1 MNNVQKINYG
11 PLGADIRIIIDDEQ
25 KIWFVA
31 SDIAKIL
38 EYQDA
43 THMLRG
49 LDEDECDLH
58 IVESTSEASKARKTQ
73 QMSVITESGLYHVI
87 LNAKTERVKP
97 FRRWVTEEV
106 LPQIRKTGS
115 YSVKSEVATPSAQ
128 QVEYH
133 LRIAASLGDVGFSRG
148 VQQAYLLEQDQKQFD
163 ATAEHFLPQLAIDEA
178 RHEVAKVTYDRSA
191 DTQFAC
197 AIPVATF
204 SYCTVSEIAKKF
216 KDKRVTSKVI
226 NNWLCEGN
234 FQRKVARGKYV
245 KLKRGEDTAV
255 CRKTFTG
262 ATAGQEIING
272 WRYTAEIQKYLDR
285 CYMEI

>member
-11 PLGADIRIIIDDEQ
+11 PLGADLRIIIDDDQ

-38 EYQDA
+38 EYRDA
-43 THMLRG
+43 PNLIRG
-49 LDEDECDLH
+49 LDGDEKGKQR
-58 IVESTSEASKARKTQ
+58 VSTLGGEQ

-87 LNAKTERVKP
+87 FNAKTERVKP

-115 YSVKSEVATPSAQ
+115 YSVKPEVTTPSSQ

-133 LRIAASLGDVGFSRG
+133 LRIAAALGDVGFSRG

-163 ATAEHFLPQLAIDEA
+163 ETAEHFLPQLAIDEA

-226 NNWLCEGN
+226 NDWLCEGD

-262 ATAGQEIING
+262 ATAGQDIING
-272 WRYTAEIQKYLDR
+272 WRYTAEIQKYLER
-285 CYMEI
+285 CYRAL

>member
-11 PLGADIRIIIDDEQ
+11 PLGAELRIIIDDEQ

-38 EYQDA
+38 EYRDA
-43 THMLRG
+43 PNLIRG
-49 LDEDECDLH
+49 LDDDEKGTQK
-58 IVESTSEASKARKTQ
+58 VSTLGGEQ

-87 LNAKTERVKP
+87 LNAKTDRVKP

-115 YSVKSEVATPSAQ
+115 YSVKKESVTPSAQ

-133 LRIAASLGDVGFSRG
+133 LRIAAALGDVGFSRG

-178 RHEVAKVTYDRSA
+178 RPEVAQVPYDRSA

-226 NNWLCEGN
+226 NDWLCEGN

-262 ATAGQEIING
+262 ATAGQDIING
-272 WRYTAEIQKYLDR
+272 WRYTAEIQKYLER
-285 CYMEI
+285 CYREL

>member
-11 PLGADIRIIIDDEQ
+11 PLGADLRIIIDDDQ

-38 EYQDA
+38 EYRDA
-43 THMLRG
+43 PNLVRG
-49 LDEDECDLH
+49 LDDDE
-58 IVESTSEASKARKTQ
+58 KGTQ
-73 QMSVITESGLYHVI
+73 KVSRLNGQGAVDTTVITESGLYHVI

-115 YSVKSEVATPSAQ
+115 YSVKPEVATPSAQ

-133 LRIAASLGDVGFSRG
+133 LRIAAALGDVGFSRG

-163 ATAEHFLPQLAIDEA
+163 ATAEHFLPQLAIEEA

-204 SYCTVSEIAKKF
+204 SYCTVGEIAKKF

-226 NNWLCEGN
+226 NDWLCEGN

-262 ATAGQEIING
+262 ATAGQNIING
-272 WRYTAEIQKYLDR
+272 WRYTAEIQKYLDS
-285 CYMEI
+285 CYRDL

>member
-11 PLGADIRIIIDDEQ
+11 PLGADLRIIIDDDQ

-38 EYQDA
+38 EYKDA
-43 THMLRG
+43 THMIRG
-49 LDEDECDLH
+49 LDDDEKDLH
-58 IVESTSEASKARKTQ
+58 NVESLGGAQ
-73 QMSVITESGLYHVI
+73 QTTVITESGLYHVI

-115 YSVKSEVATPSAQ
+115 YSVKPEVATPSAQ

-133 LRIAASLGDVGFSRG
+133 LRIAAALGDVGFSRG

-178 RHEVAKVTYDRSA
+178 RHEVAKVNYDRSA

-226 NNWLCEGN
+226 NDWLCEGS

-262 ATAGQEIING
+262 ATAGQNIING
-272 WRYTAEIQKYLDR
+272 WRYTAEIQKYLECR
-285 CYMEI
+285 YREL

>member
-11 PLGADIRIIIDDEQ
+11 PLGSDLRIIIDDDQ

-38 EYQDA
+38 EYRDA
-43 THMLRG
+43 PNLVRG
-49 LDEDECDLH
+49 LDDDEKGTQK
-58 IVESTSEASKARKTQ
+58 VSTLGGDQ

-115 YSVKSEVATPSAQ
+115 YSVKKEAVTPSAQ

-133 LRIAASLGDVGFSRG
+133 LRIAAALGDVGFSRG

-163 ATAEHFLPQLAIDEA
+163 ATAEHFLPQLAIEEA

-226 NNWLCEGN
+226 NDWLCEGN

-262 ATAGQEIING
+262 ATAGQNIING

-285 CYMEI
+285 CYRDL

>member
-1 MNNVQKINYG
+1 MNNIQKINYG
-11 PLGADIRIIIDDEQ
+11 PLGADIRIIIDDKQ

-38 EYQDA
+38 EYKDA

-49 LDEDECDLH
+49 LDDDEQSLH
-58 IVESTSEASKARKTQ
+58 KVERLSGQGAVDTT
-73 QMSVITESGLYHVI
+73 VITESGLYHVI

-115 YSVKSEVATPSAQ
+115 YSVKKELVMPSAQ

-133 LRIAASLGDVGFSRG
+133 LRIAAALGDVGFSRG

-163 ATAEHFLPQLAIDEA
+163 ATAEHFLPQLAIEEA

-197 AIPVATF
+197 VIPVATF

-226 NNWLCEGN
+226 NDWLCDGG

-262 ATAGQEIING
+262 ATAGQDIING
-272 WRYTAEIQKYLDR
+272 WRYTAEIQKYLER
-285 CYMEI
+285 CYREL

>member
-11 PLGADIRIIIDDEQ
+11 PLGSDLRIIIDDDQ

-38 EYQDA
+38 EYASAKD
-43 THMLRG
+43 LIRG
-49 LDEDECDLH
+49 LDDYERGTQKVPTPGGE
-58 IVESTSEASKARKTQ
+58 Q

-115 YSVKSEVATPSAQ
+115 YSVKQEVKTPSAQ

-133 LRIAASLGDVGFSRG
+133 LRIAAALGDVGFSRG

-226 NNWLCEGN
+226 NDWLCEGN

-262 ATAGQEIING
+262 ATAGQDIING

-285 CYMEI
+285 CYREI

>member
-11 PLGADIRIIIDDEQ
+11 PLGAELRIIIDDEQ

-38 EYQDA
+38 EYRDA
-43 THMLRG
+43 PNLVRG
-49 LDEDECDLH
+49 LDDDEKGMQK
-58 IVESTSEASKARKTQ
+58 VSTLGGEQ

-115 YSVKSEVATPSAQ
+115 YSVKKESVTPSAQ

-133 LRIAASLGDVGFSRG
+133 LRIAAALGDVGFSRG

-163 ATAEHFLPQLAIDEA
+163 STAEHFLPQLAIDEA

-226 NNWLCEGN
+226 NDWLCEGN

-262 ATAGQEIING
+262 ATAGQDIING
-272 WRYTAEIQKYLDR
+272 WRYTAEIQKYLER
-285 CYMEI
+285 CYREL

>member
-11 PLGADIRIIIDDEQ
+11 PLGSDLRIIIDDDQ

-38 EYQDA
+38 EYRDA
-43 THMLRG
+43 PNLIRG
-49 LDEDECDLH
+49 LDDDEKGMQK
-58 IVESTSEASKARKTQ
+58 VSTLGGEQ

-115 YSVKSEVATPSAQ
+115 YSVKKEAVTPSAQ

-133 LRIAASLGDVGFSRG
+133 LRIAAALGDVGFSRG

-262 ATAGQEIING
+262 ATAGQNIING
-272 WRYTAEIQKYLDR
+272 WRYTAEIQKYLDS
-285 CYMEI
+285 CYRDL

>member
-11 PLGADIRIIIDDEQ
+11 PLGAELRIIVDDDQ

-38 EYQDA
+38 EYKDA
-43 THMLRG
+43 THMIRG
-49 LDEDECDLH
+49 LDDDEQSLRK
-58 IVESTSEASKARKTQ
+58 VERLSGQGAVNTT
-73 QMSVITESGLYHVI
+73 VITESGLYHVI

-115 YSVKSEVATPSAQ
+115 YSVKPKVATPSAQ

-133 LRIAASLGDVGFSRG
+133 LRIAAALGDVGFSRG
-148 VQQAYLLEQDQKQFD
+148 VQQAYLLEQDQKQFE
-163 ATAEHFLPQLAIDEA
+163 ARAEHYLPQLAIDEA

-197 AIPVATF
+197 VIPVATF

-226 NNWLCEGN
+226 NDWLCNGG

-262 ATAGQEIING
+262 ATAGQDIING
-272 WRYTAEIQKYLDR
+272 WRYTAEIQKYLER
-285 CYMEI
+285 CYREL

>member
-11 PLGADIRIIIDDEQ
+11 PLGADLRILIDDEQ

-38 EYQDA
+38 EYRDA
-43 THMLRG
+43 PNLIRG
-49 LDEDECDLH
+49 LDDDEKGMQK
-58 IVESTSEASKARKTQ
+58 VSTLGGEQ

-87 LNAKTERVKP
+87 LNAKTDRVKP

-115 YSVKSEVATPSAQ
+115 YSVKPDVTTSSAQ

-133 LRIAASLGDVGFSRG
+133 LRIAAALGDVGFSRG

-178 RHEVAKVTYDRSA
+178 RHEVSKVTYDRSA
-191 DTQFAC
+191 DTRFAC

-226 NNWLCEGN
+226 NDWLCEGY

-262 ATAGQEIING
+262 ATAGQDIING

-285 CYMEI
+285 CYREL

>member
-11 PLGADIRIIIDDEQ
+11 PLGSDLRIIIDDDQ

-38 EYQDA
+38 EYRDA
-43 THMLRG
+43 PNLVRG
-49 LDEDECDLH
+49 LDDDEKGTQK
-58 IVESTSEASKARKTQ
+58 VSTLGGDQ

-115 YSVKSEVATPSAQ
+115 YSVKPEIKTPSAQ

-133 LRIAASLGDVGFSRG
+133 LRIAAALGDVGFSRG

-163 ATAEHFLPQLAIDEA
+163 ATAEHFLPQLAIEEA

-262 ATAGQEIING
+262 ATAGQNIING
-272 WRYTAEIQKYLDR
+272 WRYTAEIQKYLEG
-285 CYMEI
+285 CYRELQ

>member
-11 PLGADIRIIIDDEQ
+11 PLGADLRIIIDYDQ

-38 EYQDA
+38 EYRDA
-43 THMLRG
+43 PNLIRG
-49 LDEDECDLH
+49 LDDDEKGMQK
-58 IVESTSEASKARKTQ
+58 VSTLGGEQ

-115 YSVKSEVATPSAQ
+115 YSVKPEVATPSAQ

-133 LRIAASLGDVGFSRG
+133 LRIAAALGDVGFSRG

-163 ATAEHFLPQLAIDEA
+163 ATAEHFLPQLAIEEA

-197 AIPVATF
+197 VIPVATF

-226 NNWLCEGN
+226 NGWLCDGG

-262 ATAGQEIING
+262 ATAGQNIING
-272 WRYTAEIQKYLDR
+272 WRYTAEIQKYLES
-285 CYMEI
+285 CYREL

>member
-1 MNNVQKINYG
+1 MNNVHKINYG
-11 PLGADIRIIIDDEQ
+11 PLGSDLRIIIDDNQ

-38 EYQDA
+38 EYKDA

-49 LDEDECDLH
+49 LDDDEQSLH
-58 IVESTSEASKARKTQ
+58 KVERLNGQGAVDTT
-73 QMSVITESGLYHVI
+73 VITESGLYHVI

-115 YSVKSEVATPSAQ
+115 YSVKPEIKTPSAQ

-133 LRIAASLGDVGFSRG
+133 LRIAAALGDVGFSRG

-178 RHEVAKVTYDRSA
+178 RHEVAKVTYDRSV

-226 NNWLCEGN
+226 NDWLCEGN

-262 ATAGQEIING
+262 ATAGQNIING
-272 WRYTAEIQKYLDR
+272 WRYTAEIQKYLES
-285 CYMEI
+285 CYREL

>member
-11 PLGADIRIIIDDEQ
+11 PLGADLRIIVDDEQ

-38 EYQDA
+38 EYRDA
-43 THMLRG
+43 PNLIRG
-49 LDEDECDLH
+49 LDDDEKGMQK
-58 IVESTSEASKARKTQ
+58 VSTLGGEQ

-115 YSVKSEVATPSAQ
+115 YSVKKESVTPSAQ

-133 LRIAASLGDVGFSRG
+133 LRIAAALGDVGFSRG

-226 NNWLCEGN
+226 NDWLCDGG

-262 ATAGQEIING
+262 ATAGQDIING
-272 WRYTAEIQKYLDR
+272 WRYTAEIQKYLER
-285 CYMEI
+285 CYREL

>member
-11 PLGADIRIIIDDEQ
+11 PLGAELRIIIDDDQ

-38 EYQDA
+38 EYASAKD
-43 THMLRG
+43 LIRG
-49 LDEDECDLH
+49 LDEDERGGQK
-58 IVESTSEASKARKTQ
+58 VPTPSGEQ

-115 YSVKSEVATPSAQ
+115 YSVKKESVTPSAQ

-133 LRIAASLGDVGFSRG
+133 LRIAAALGDVGFSRG

-178 RHEVAKVTYDRSA
+178 RHEVAKITYDRSA

-197 AIPVATF
+197 VIPVATF

-226 NNWLCEGN
+226 NDWLCDGG

-262 ATAGQEIING
+262 ATAGQNIING
-272 WRYTAEIQKYLDR
+272 WRYTAEIQKYLER
-285 CYMEI
+285 CYREL

>member
-11 PLGADIRIIIDDEQ
+11 PLGSDIRIIIDGDQ

-38 EYQDA
+38 EYKDA

-49 LDEDECDLH
+49 LDDDEQSLH
-58 IVESTSEASKARKTQ
+58 KVERLSGKGAVDTT
-73 QMSVITESGLYHVI
+73 VITESGLYHVI

-115 YSVKSEVATPSAQ
+115 YSVKPEVATPSSQ

-133 LRIAASLGDVGFSRG
+133 LRIAAALGDVGFSRG

-204 SYCTVSEIAKKF
+204 SYCTVGEIAKKF

-226 NNWLCEGN
+226 NDWLCEGN

-262 ATAGQEIING
+262 ATAGQDIING

-285 CYMEI
+285 CYREI

>member
-11 PLGADIRIIIDDEQ
+11 PLGADLRIIVDDNQ

-38 EYQDA
+38 EYRDA
-43 THMLRG
+43 PTLIRC
-49 LDEDECDLH
+49 LDDDEKGAQKVCTLGG
-58 IVESTSEASKARKTQ
+58 EQ

-115 YSVKSEVATPSAQ
+115 YSVKTEVATPSAQ

-133 LRIAASLGDVGFSRG
+133 LRIAAALGDVGFSRG

-163 ATAEHFLPQLAIDEA
+163 ATAEHFLPQLAIEEA

-216 KDKRVTSKVI
+216 KDKRVTSKLI
-226 NNWLCEGN
+226 NDWLCEGN

-262 ATAGQEIING
+262 ATAGQNIING
-272 WRYTAEIQKYLDR
+272 WRYTAEIQKYLES
-285 CYMEI
+285 CYREL

>member
-11 PLGADIRIIIDDEQ
+11 PLGAELRIIVDDDQ

-31 SDIAKIL
+31 RDISKIL

-58 IVESTSEASKARKTQ
+58 IVEVTSELSKARKTQ

-115 YSVKSEVATPSAQ
+115 YSVKKELVTPSAQ

-133 LRIAASLGDVGFSRG
+133 LRIAAALGDVGFSRG

-178 RHEVAKVTYDRSA
+178 RHEVAKITYDRSA
-191 DTQFAC
+191 NTQFAC
-197 AIPVATF
+197 VIPVATF

-226 NNWLCEGN
+226 NDWLCEGG

-262 ATAGQEIING
+262 ATAGQDIING
-272 WRYTAEIQKYLDR
+272 WRYTAEIQKYLER
-285 CYMEI
+285 CYREL

>member
-11 PLGADIRIIIDDEQ
+11 PLGTDLRIIVDDEQ

-31 SDIAKIL
+31 KDIAKIL
-38 EYQDA
+38 EYRDA
-43 THMLRG
+43 PTLIRG
-49 LDEDECDLH
+49 LDDDE
-58 IVESTSEASKARKTQ
+58 KGTQ
-73 QMSVITESGLYHVI
+73 KVCTPGGEQDTSVITESGLYHVI

-115 YSVKSEVATPSAQ
+115 YSVKSEVMTPSAQ

-133 LRIAASLGDVGFSRG
+133 LRIASALGNVGFSRG

-178 RHEVAKVTYDRSA
+178 RQEVAKITYDRSA

-197 AIPVATF
+197 EIPVAKF

-226 NNWLCEGN
+226 NDWLCDGN

-262 ATAGQEIING
+262 ATAGQDIING

-285 CYMEI
+285 CYRSL

>member
-1 MNNVQKINYG
+1 MNNIQKINYG

-38 EYQDA
+38 EYRDA
-43 THMLRG
+43 PNLIRG
-49 LDEDECDLH
+49 LDDDEKGTQK
-58 IVESTSEASKARKTQ
+58 VSTLGGEQ
-73 QMSVITESGLYHVI
+73 QVSVITESGLYHVI
-87 LNAKTERVKP
+87 LNAKTDRVKP

-115 YSVKSEVATPSAQ
+115 YSVKKESVTPSAQ

-133 LRIAASLGDVGFSRG
+133 LRIAAALGDVGFSRG

-163 ATAEHFLPQLAIDEA
+163 ATAEHFLPQLAIEEA

-197 AIPVATF
+197 VIPVATF

-226 NNWLCEGN
+226 NNWLCDGG

-262 ATAGQEIING
+262 ATAGQDIING
-272 WRYTAEIQKYLDR
+272 WRYTAEIQKYLER
-285 CYMEI
+285 CYREL

>member
-11 PLGADIRIIIDDEQ
+11 PLGSDLRIIVDDDQ

-38 EYQDA
+38 EYKDA

-49 LDEDECDLH
+49 LDDDEQSLH
-58 IVESTSEASKARKTQ
+58 KVERLSGQGAVDTT
-73 QMSVITESGLYHVI
+73 VITESGLYHVI

-115 YSVKSEVATPSAQ
+115 YSVKTEVKTPSSQ

-133 LRIAASLGDVGFSRG
+133 LRIAAALGDVGFSRG

-163 ATAEHFLPQLAIDEA
+163 ATAEHFLPQLAIEEA

-226 NNWLCEGN
+226 NDWLCEGN

-262 ATAGQEIING
+262 ATAGQNIING
-272 WRYTAEIQKYLDR
+272 WRYTAEIQKYLDS
-285 CYMEI
+285 CYRDL

>member
-1 MNNVQKINYG
+1 MNNVQKINYD
-11 PLGADIRIIIDDEQ
+11 PLGADIRIIIDDKQ

-38 EYQDA
+38 EYRDA
-43 THMLRG
+43 PNLIRG
-49 LDEDECDLH
+49 LDDDEKGTQK
-58 IVESTSEASKARKTQ
+58 VSTLGGEQ

-87 LNAKTERVKP
+87 LNAKTDRVKP

-115 YSVKSEVATPSAQ
+115 YSVKKESVTPSAQ

-133 LRIAASLGDVGFSRG
+133 LRIAAALGDVGFSRG

-178 RHEVAKVTYDRSA
+178 RHEVAKITYDRSA
-191 DTQFAC
+191 DTPFAC
-197 AIPVATF
+197 VIPVATF
-204 SYCTVSEIAKKF
+204 RYCTVSEIAKKF

-226 NNWLCEGN
+226 NDWLCDGG

-262 ATAGQEIING
+262 ATAGQDIING
-272 WRYTAEIQKYLDR
+272 WRYTAEIQKYLER
-285 CYMEI
+285 CYREL

>member
-11 PLGADIRIIIDDEQ
+11 PLGSDLRIIIDDDQ

-38 EYQDA
+38 EYKDA

-49 LDEDECDLH
+49 LDDDEKDLH
-58 IVESTSEASKARKTQ
+58 NVESLGGTQ
-73 QMSVITESGLYHVI
+73 QTNVITESGLYHVI

-133 LRIAASLGDVGFSRG
+133 LRIAAALGDVGFSRG

-285 CYMEI
+285 CYREI

>member
-11 PLGADIRIIIDDEQ
+11 PLGADLRIIIDDDQ

-38 EYQDA
+38 EYKDA

-49 LDEDECDLH
+49 LDEDEKDLH
-58 IVESTSEASKARKTQ
+58 IVESLGGPQ
-73 QMSVITESGLYHVI
+73 QTTVITESGLYHVI

-115 YSVKSEVATPSAQ
+115 YSVKPEVATPSAQ

-133 LRIAASLGDVGFSRG
+133 LRIAAALGDVGFSRG

-163 ATAEHFLPQLAIDEA
+163 ATAEHFLPQLAIEEA

-226 NNWLCEGN
+226 NDWLCEGN

-262 ATAGQEIING
+262 ATAGQDIING

-285 CYMEI
+285 CYREI

>member
-11 PLGADIRIIIDDEQ
+11 PLGSDIRIIIDDNQ

-38 EYQDA
+38 EYKDA

-49 LDEDECDLH
+49 LDDDEQSLH
-58 IVESTSEASKARKTQ
+58 KVERLSGQGAVDTT
-73 QMSVITESGLYHVI
+73 VITESGLYHVI
-87 LNAKTERVKP
+87 LNAKTARLKP

-115 YSVKSEVATPSAQ
+115 YSVKTEVKTQSAQ

-133 LRIAASLGDVGFSRG
+133 LRIAAALGDVGFSRG

-163 ATAEHFLPQLAIDEA
+163 ATAEHFLPQLAIEEA

-226 NNWLCEGN
+226 NDWLCEGN

-262 ATAGQEIING
+262 ATAGQNIING
-272 WRYTAEIQKYLDR
+272 WRYTAEIQKYLES
-285 CYMEI
+285 CYREL

>member
-11 PLGADIRIIIDDEQ
+11 PLGADLRIIIDNNQ

-38 EYQDA
+38 EYKDA

-49 LDEDECDLH
+49 LDDDEQSLH
-58 IVESTSEASKARKTQ
+58 KVERLSGQGAVDTT
-73 QMSVITESGLYHVI
+73 VITESGLYHVI

-106 LPQIRKTGS
+106 LPQIRRTGS
-115 YSVKSEVATPSAQ
+115 YSVKPEVATPSAQ

-133 LRIAASLGDVGFSRG
+133 LRIAAALGDVGFSRG

-191 DTQFAC
+191 DTPFAC

-216 KDKRVTSKVI
+216 KDKRVNSKVI
-226 NNWLCEGN
+226 NDWLCEGN

-262 ATAGQEIING
+262 ATAGQNIING
-272 WRYTAEIQKYLDR
+272 WRYTAEIQKYLES
-285 CYMEI
+285 CYREL

>member
-1 MNNVQKINYG
+1 M
-11 PLGADIRIIIDDEQ
+11 
-25 KIWFVA
+25 
-31 SDIAKIL
+31 
-38 EYQDA
+38 
-43 THMLRG
+43 
-49 LDEDECDLH
+49 
-58 IVESTSEASKARKTQ
+58 
-73 QMSVITESGLYHVI
+73 
-87 LNAKTERVKP
+87 
-97 FRRWVTEEV
+97 
-106 LPQIRKTGS
+106 
-115 YSVKSEVATPSAQ
+115 TPSAQ

-133 LRIAASLGDVGFSRG
+133 LRIAAALGDVGFSRG

-178 RHEVAKVTYDRSA
+178 RHEVAKITYDRSA

-197 AIPVATF
+197 VIPVATF

-226 NNWLCEGN
+226 NDWLCDGG

-262 ATAGQEIING
+262 ATAGQDIING
-272 WRYTAEIQKYLDR
+272 WRYTAEIQKYLER
-285 CYMEI
+285 CYREL

>member
-11 PLGADIRIIIDDEQ
+11 PLGTDLRIIVDDEQ

-31 SDIAKIL
+31 KDIAKIL
-38 EYQDA
+38 EYRDA
-43 THMLRG
+43 PTLIRG
-49 LDEDECDLH
+49 LDDDE
-58 IVESTSEASKARKTQ
+58 KGTQ
-73 QMSVITESGLYHVI
+73 KVCTPGGEQDTSVITESGLYHVI

-115 YSVKSEVATPSAQ
+115 YSVKSEVMTPSAQ

-133 LRIAASLGDVGFSRG
+133 LRIASALGNVGFSRG

-178 RHEVAKVTYDRSA
+178 RQEVAKITYDRSA

-197 AIPVATF
+197 EIPVAKF

-226 NNWLCEGN
+226 NDWLCDGN

-262 ATAGQEIING
+262 ATAGQDIING

-285 CYMEI
+285 CYRAL

>member
-11 PLGADIRIIIDDEQ
+11 PLGADLRIIVDDDQ

-38 EYQDA
+38 EYRDA
-43 THMLRG
+43 PNLIRG
-49 LDEDECDLH
+49 LDDDE
-58 IVESTSEASKARKTQ
+58 KGTQ
-73 QMSVITESGLYHVI
+73 KVSRLNGQGAVDTTVITESGLYHVI

-115 YSVKSEVATPSAQ
+115 YSVKPEVATPSAQ

-133 LRIAASLGDVGFSRG
+133 LRIAAALGDVGFSRG

-197 AIPVATF
+197 VIPVATF

-226 NNWLCEGN
+226 NDWLCDGG

-262 ATAGQEIING
+262 ATAGQDIING

-285 CYMEI
+285 CYREL

>member
-11 PLGADIRIIIDDEQ
+11 PLGSDLRIIIDDNQ

-38 EYQDA
+38 EYASAKD
-43 THMLRG
+43 LIRG
-49 LDEDECDLH
+49 LDDDEKGMKKVPTLGG
-58 IVESTSEASKARKTQ
+58 EQ

-106 LPQIRKTGS
+106 LPKIRKTGS
-115 YSVKSEVATPSAQ
+115 YSVKPEIKTPSAQ

-133 LRIAASLGDVGFSRG
+133 LRIAAALGDVGFSRG

-163 ATAEHFLPQLAIDEA
+163 ATAEHFLPQLAIEEA

-226 NNWLCEGN
+226 NDWLCEGN

-262 ATAGQEIING
+262 ATAGQNIING
-272 WRYTAEIQKYLDR
+272 WRYTAEIQKYLES
-285 CYMEI
+285 CYREL

>member
-11 PLGADIRIIIDDEQ
+11 PLGADLRIIVDDEQ

-38 EYQDA
+38 EYRDA
-43 THMLRG
+43 PNLIRG
-49 LDEDECDLH
+49 LDDDEKGMQK
-58 IVESTSEASKARKTQ
+58 VSTLGGEQ

-115 YSVKSEVATPSAQ
+115 YSVKKESVTPSAQ

-133 LRIAASLGDVGFSRG
+133 LRIAAALGDVGFSRG

-178 RHEVAKVTYDRSA
+178 RHEVAKITYDRSA

-197 AIPVATF
+197 VIPVATF

-226 NNWLCEGN
+226 NDWLCDGG

-262 ATAGQEIING
+262 ATAGQDIING
-272 WRYTAEIQKYLDR
+272 WRYTAEIQKYLER
-285 CYMEI
+285 CYREL

>member
-1 MNNVQKINYG
+1 MNNVQKISYG
-11 PLGADIRIIIDDEQ
+11 PLGTDIRIIIDDEQ

-38 EYQDA
+38 EYRDA
-43 THMLRG
+43 PTLIRG
-49 LDEDECDLH
+49 LDDDEKGMQKL
-58 IVESTSEASKARKTQ
+58 STLGGEQ
-73 QMSVITESGLYHVI
+73 QMSVITESGLYQVI

-115 YSVKSEVATPSAQ
+115 YSVKPETATPSAKQ
-128 QVEYH
+128 IEYH
-133 LRIAASLGDVGFSRG
+133 LRIAAALGDVGFSRG

-204 SYCTVSEIAKKF
+204 SYYTVSEIAKKF

-226 NNWLCEGN
+226 NGWLCEGN

-262 ATAGQEIING
+262 ATAGQDIING
-272 WRYTAEIQKYLDR
+272 WRYTAEIQRYLER
-285 CYMEI
+285 CYREL

>member
-11 PLGADIRIIIDDEQ
+11 PLGADLRIIIDDEQ

-31 SDIAKIL
+31 KDIGEML
-38 EYQDA
+38 ELKNIRYNLAELPKGVSNTYPLA
-43 THMLRG
+43 TDGGVQNLT
-49 LDEDECDLH
+49 
-58 IVESTSEASKARKTQ
+58 VVSEG
-73 QMSVITESGLYHVI
+73 GLYRLVF
-87 LNAKTERVKP
+87 KSRKP
-97 FRRWVTEEV
+97 EAEAFVTWVTEEV

-115 YSVKSEVATPSAQ
+115 YSVKPEATQPSAQ

-133 LRIAASLGDVGFSRG
+133 LRIASALGDVGFSRG

-163 ATAEHFLPQLAIDEA
+163 ATAEHFLPRLAIEEA
-178 RHEVAKVTYDRSA
+178 RQEVAKITYDRSA

-197 AIPVATF
+197 EIPVAKF

-226 NNWLCEGN
+226 NDWLCDGN

-262 ATAGQEIING
+262 ATAGQDIING

-285 CYMEI
+285 CYKTL

>member
-11 PLGADIRIIIDDEQ
+11 PLGSDLRIIIDDDQ

-31 SDIAKIL
+31 KDIGEMLELKNIKQNIAELPDGVYNTYPIL
-38 EYQDA
+38 DTLGRVQNA
-43 THMLRG
+43 T
-49 LDEDECDLH
+49 
-58 IVESTSEASKARKTQ
+58 IVSEG
-73 QMSVITESGLYHVI
+73 GLYRLVF
-87 LNAKTERVKP
+87 KSRKP
-97 FRRWVTEEV
+97 EAEAFVTWVTEEV

-115 YSVKSEVATPSAQ
+115 YSVKTEVKTPSAQ

-133 LRIAASLGDVGFSRG
+133 LRIAAALGDVGFSRG

-163 ATAEHFLPQLAIDEA
+163 ATAEHFLPQLAIEEA

-226 NNWLCEGN
+226 NDWLCEGN

-262 ATAGQEIING
+262 ATAGQNIING
-272 WRYTAEIQKYLDR
+272 WRYTAEIQKYLDS
-285 CYMEI
+285 CYRDL

>member
-1 MNNVQKINYG
+1 MNNIQKINYG
-11 PLGADIRIIIDDEQ
+11 PLGADLRIIIDDEQ

-38 EYQDA
+38 EYRDA
-43 THMLRG
+43 PNLIRG
-49 LDEDECDLH
+49 LDDDEKGTQK
-58 IVESTSEASKARKTQ
+58 VSTLGGDQ

-115 YSVKSEVATPSAQ
+115 YSVKKESVMPSAQ

-133 LRIAASLGDVGFSRG
+133 LRIAAALGDVGFSRG

-197 AIPVATF
+197 VIPVATF

-226 NNWLCEGN
+226 NDWLCDGG

-262 ATAGQEIING
+262 ATAGQDIING
-272 WRYTAEIQKYLDR
+272 WRYTAEIQKYLER
-285 CYMEI
+285 CYREL